1 MIGFEEEPRSTTVSF
16 IFKAQLKKKKSS
28 MSLEQ
33 KDL

>member
-1 MIGFEEEPRSTTVSF
+1 MTGSEEEPQSTTVTF
-16 IFKAQLKKKKSS
+16 IFKAQLKKKMSS